1 MLLAQLIEINLVFS
15 SDDIDQIGQFLG
27 KENISV
33 EDIGFWIESLLEEEL
48 GKPTSPRFMN
58 IPEEEIVNA
67 ET

>member
-27 KENISV
+27 KENLYPK
-33 EDIGFWIESLLEEEL
+33 DIGNWIESLLEEEL
-48 GKPTSPRFMN
+48 GKSSSPRFLN
-58 IPEEEIVNA
+58 IPKEQIEDA